1 MPKQI
6 SRLINREISWM
17 HFNSRVLQ
25 EAEDRSVP
33 LIDRIKFLGIFSN
46 NLDEFFRVRVAT
58 LKRMILLRNKNKDY
72 LDYNPQK
79 ILKQVSELDSQQQ
92 EKFQNIFKG
101 IVKELEKQKIFILN
115 EKNLDAKQGL
125 FVRQYFRRQVRS
137 NLFPIMLNH
146 SPSFLLKDQAI
157 YLAVIM
163 EKDGHPLKDKFAVID
178 IPTWTLSRFLILPP
192 EGNSQF
198 IILLDDIIRYCLD
211 EVFPMFEYDKIEAY
225 TFKFSRDAEIDLDND
240 ISKSFLEVI
249 SESLKKRTGG
259 DPVRFIFD
267 RDMPAVL
274 LNAITN
280 KLNVK
285 VRGTIH
291 AAGRYHNFKDFM
303 NFPNIGKPSLEYK
316 PLPPLPQGDLEA
328 ARSLFTTIRKKD
340 IMLHFPYQSFHY
352 IIDLLREASIDPN
365 VRSIRMTLYRAAHN
379 SKVVNALINA
389 ARNGKTVTVFIELQA
404 RFDEEANLQYTEM
417 LQDEGVRI
425 IRGIP
430 GFKVHCKL
438 LLIRRK
444 EDTQSVYYANLSSG
458 NYNENTA
465 KIYADDSLLT
475 ADPRLTQEVLKIF
488 ELFEVNYKQQKFKHL
503 VVSPFNMRDYFIQLL
518 KKEMKNAKEGKE
530 AWVIIKL
537 NNLVDDKITN
547 QIELAARQGVKIKLI
562 IRGACVLSQQNF
574 KPGGNLEVFGVIDRF
589 LEHSRLMIFC
599 NGGDEKYYI
608 TSADWMVRNFDNRI
622 EVAFPIYSH
631 EIQKELRDII
641 DIQLKDN
648 TKARW
653 IGYDQL
659 NVYRKT
665 VTSKP
670 IRSQYE
676 IYKYFQKLHPIT
688 SRS

>member
-1 MPKQI
+1 
-6 SRLINREISWM
+6 M

-25 EAEDRSVP
+25 EAEDHTVP

-58 LKRMILLRNKNKDY
+58 LKRMIQLRNKNKDY

-79 ILKQVSELDSQQQ
+79 IMNQVSELDNELQ
-92 EKFQNIFKG
+92 EKFQHIFSG
-101 IVKELEKQKIFILN
+101 IVKELEAEKIFILN
-115 EKNLDAKQGL
+115 EQTLSAKQGL
-125 FVRQYFRRQVRS
+125 FVRQFFRKQVRP
-137 NLFPIMLNH
+137 NLYPIMLNH
-146 SPSFLLKDQAI
+146 SPSFLLRDQAI

-178 IPTWTLSRFLILPP
+178 IPTRTLSRFLLLPSK
-192 EGNSQF
+192 GDSQY
-198 IILLDDIIRYCLD
+198 IILLDDVIRYCLD
-211 EVFPMFEYDKIEAY
+211 EVFPMFEYDNIEAF
-225 TFKFSRDAEIDLDND
+225 TFKFSRDAELDLDND
-240 ISKSFLEVI
+240 ISKSFMEVI
-249 SESLKKRTGG
+249 SDSLKKRTVG
-259 DPVRFIFD
+259 DPVRFIYD
-267 RDMPAVL
+267 REMPLVL
-274 LNAITN
+274 LNAVAK

-285 VRGTIH
+285 ARGTMH

-303 NFPNIGKPSLEYK
+303 SFPNIGRPALEYK
-316 PLPPLPQGDLEA
+316 ALPPLPQGDLEA
-328 ARSLFTTIRKKD
+328 AKSLFTTMRKKD

-365 VRSIRMTLYRAAHN
+365 VRSIRMTLYRAASN
-379 SKVVNALINA
+379 SKVINALINA

-444 EDTQSVYYANLSSG
+444 EETQSVYYANLSTG
-458 NYNENTA
+458 NFNENTA
-465 KIYADDSLLT
+465 KVYADDSLLT
-475 ADPRLTQEVLKIF
+475 ADPRLTAEVLKIF
-488 ELFEVNYKQQKFKHL
+488 ELFEANYKQQRFKHL
-503 VVSPFNMRDYFIQLL
+503 VVSPFGMRDHFMQLL
-518 KKEMKNAKEGKE
+518 KKEMRNAKEGQE
-530 AWVIIKL
+530 AWAIIKL
-537 NNLVDDKITN
+537 NNLVDDKMIS

-562 IRGACVLSQQNF
+562 IRGICVLNPSD
-574 KPGGNLEVFGVIDRF
+574 KEASENLEVFGVIDRF

-599 NGGDEKYYI
+599 NGGEEKYYI

-622 EVAFPIYSH
+622 EVAVPIYSK

-648 TKARW
+648 TKARM
-653 IGYDQL
+653 IGQDHL
-659 NVYRKT
+659 NTYRKT
-665 VTSKP
+665 DTTKP
-670 IRSQYE
+670 TRSQYE
-676 IYKYFQKLHPIT
+676 IYRYFQKLHPLT
-688 SRS
+688 SKS